1 MNNIPSK
8 LINDKFLGLV
18 HAGEM
23 EKAAAV
29 ATDFTRLTIRE
40 EALVPKILPITSI
53 THADCH
59 KQIDT
64 DEPTI
69 IVEKEVSN
77 PLSVSVGYG
86 TLPKNHIMKGSKYRI
101 DIARVISPQYVQD
114 VVRLEGYDHDVR
126 NMFKENAIKDHMT
139 EYDRKFFEAVDAIC
153 TQTNP
158 GVNLVSPITGK
169 CQYNDFTVKA
179 SNSFQNGNGTVVAPE
194 YGFTVENL
202 VDAQKVLRT
211 GFTAGGGAM
220 GQEETPIRLPLEMIV
235 MNANT
240 ASEYMKLPHTV
251 VGDFSTEVFKNGLD
265 AVTNIMGVK
274 HLITLKDD
282 IIKDGYA
289 YYFSSPEYIGKFVE
303 LEAPTMFVDKRAFM
317 IEFFL
322 YSSIGCT
329 IGNAFSVAK
338 AKLF

>member
-1 MNNIPSK
+1 MSNIPAK

-18 HAGEM
+18 HSGEM
-23 EKAAAV
+23 DKAAAV

-40 EALVPKILPITSI
+40 EALVPKILPITPI
-53 THADCH
+53 TAADCH
-59 KQIDT
+59 KQLDT
-64 DEPTI
+64 DEPTL

-77 PLSVSVGYG
+77 PLSVGVGYG

-101 DIARVISPQYVQD
+101 DIARVMSPQYVQD
-114 VVRLEGYDHDVR
+114 IVRLEGYDHDVR

-139 EYDRKFFEAVDAIC
+139 EYDRNFFAAVNAICVQKGTGATDAIKR
-153 TQTNP
+153 Q
-158 GVNLVSPITGK
+158 SPITGK
-169 CQYNDFTVKA
+169 VQYNDFSTADITK
-179 SNSFQNGNGTVVAPE
+179 NDFGNAP
-194 YGFTVENL
+194 GFSIENL

-211 GFTAGGGAM
+211 GFTSGGGVM

-240 ASEYMKLPHTV
+240 ASEYMKLPHTMI
-251 VGDFSTEVFKNGLD
+251 GDFSTELFKGGID
-265 AVTNIMGVK
+265 VITNIMGVK

-282 IIKDGYA
+282 IVKDGDA

-338 AKLF
+338 AKFF